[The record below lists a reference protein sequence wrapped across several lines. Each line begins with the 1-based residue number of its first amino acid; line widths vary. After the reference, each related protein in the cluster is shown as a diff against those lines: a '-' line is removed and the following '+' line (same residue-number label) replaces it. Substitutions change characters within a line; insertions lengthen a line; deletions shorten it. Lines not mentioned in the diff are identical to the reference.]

1 MKVRDIIFMIVFAP
15 VLYQFYLVFSQ
26 RLSTELAIMLTVWLV
41 IIVPMFWFMCKRGC
55 KFKSLPR

>member
-41 IIVPMFWFMCKRGC
+41 IIVPTFWFMCKRGC
-55 KFKSLPR
+55 KFKSLSR